1 MTKAELRK
9 LYLQKRLDLS
19 EAEYLQLSRQLCDN
33 FFVQIDLSFVRVV
46 HIFIPIERNRE
57 PNTWLFIDRIRRE
70 FPHIQLTVPRVNLET
85 KELDNFLFEGLHQLA
100 ENAWGIMEP
109 RQGIPTPYEK
119 IDMVITPL
127 LAFDVRGQ
135 RVGYGKG
142 FYDKLF
148 TKCSKS
154 CKRIGISLFPPTEVI
169 EDIQEFDEPLNK
181 VITPTALFSF
191 D

>member
-9 LYLQKRLDLS
+9 VYQQKRLVLS

-33 FFVQIDLSFVRVV
+33 FFIHVDLSFVNVV
-46 HIFIPIERNRE
+46 HLFIPIEKNRE

-70 FPHIQLTVPRVNLET
+70 FPHIKLTVPRVNPET
-85 KELDNFLFEGLHQLA
+85 KELDNFYFEGLQQLE
-100 ENAWGIMEP
+100 ENAWGILEP
-109 RQGIPTPYEK
+109 GQGIPTPYEK

-127 LAFDVRGQ
+127 LAFDTQGQ

-148 TKCSKS
+148 ARCRPN
-154 CKRIGISLFPPTEVI
+154 CIRIGLSLFAPVERI
-169 EDIQEFDEPLNK
+169 DDIRDFDEPLSM
-181 VITPTALFSF
+181 VVTPDQLYSF
-191 D
+191 